1 MLARLKQML
10 IKEFIQVFRD
20 KRTRFVLFGPPII
33 QMLVFGYAAT
43 FEIHHVPT
51 VVLDLDHSQESREL
65 ISRFSSSPYFD
76 VQRQLTD
83 YRQIGDLIDQGKAT
97 VGLEIN
103 AGFAQNLRKGQTAP
117 LQVIVDATNSN
128 SALIASGYIT
138 QIALGFA
145 QDYQQDRIYRISP
158 QMVER
163 MPSVQLEQ
171 RPWYNPDLRSRWFF
185 VPGII
190 GSLTLVLVVTLTA
203 FAVVR
208 EREIGTLEQIMVT
221 PIRPAEFIL
230 GKTLPFFLIG
240 LFDVSLIA
248 TVGTMW
254 FQIPFRGHILVLFA
268 GAILFLLC
276 MLGVGLLIS
285 TVSSTQQQAMVT
297 AFFFI
302 MPAITFSGFGF
313 PISTMP
319 QWLQY
324 LTYLSPLRYFLSRA
338 SRHLSERC
346 GHGDPLAPD
355 ARDDRLGNQSAHHRC
370 PALPQSA
377 RLSLSPQPSSQST
390 QYEAYPI
397 RPRQTAQ
404 ICAHHTACEVG
415 LLGIVDCHLDDD
427 RTTGPSDCERL
438 FENRLRI
445 AVTTQRQVLYAN
457 TPANGGQVIVGKLSA
472 RLLSQRELLKLR
484 NLR

>member
-33 QMLVFGYAAT
+33 QMLIFGYAAT

-65 ISRFSSSPYFD
+65 ISRFTSSPYFE

-83 YRQIGDLIDQGKAT
+83 YRQIGDLIDRGEAT

-117 LQVIVDATNSN
+117 VQVIVDATNSN
-128 SALIASGYIT
+128 TALIASGYIS
-138 QIALGFA
+138 QIALAFA
-145 QDYQQDRIYRISP
+145 QHYQQDRISRISP
-158 QMVER
+158 QMIEKI
-163 MPSVQLEQ
+163 PSVQLEP
-171 RPWYNPDLRSRWFF
+171 RPWYNADLRSRWFF

-248 TVGTMW
+248 TVGTLW
-254 FQIPFRGHILVLFA
+254 FQVPFRGQILVLFA
-268 GAILFLLC
+268 GAILFLVC

-297 AFFFI
+297 AFFFV

-319 QWLQY
+319 EWLQY
-324 LTYLSPLRYFLSRA
+324 LTYLSPLRYFLVVLRGTY
-338 SRHLSERC
+338 LKGVGMEV
-346 GHGDPLAPD
+346 LW
-355 ARDDRLGNQSAHHRC
+355 
-370 PALPQSA
+370 PQMA
-377 RLSLSPQPSSQST
+377 
-390 QYEAYPI
+390 AM
-397 RPRQTAQ
+397 A
-404 ICAHHTACEVG
+404 A
-415 LLGIVDCHLDDD
+415 LGISLL
-427 RTTGPSDCERL
+427 T
-438 FENRLRI
+438 I
-445 AVTTQRQVLYAN
+445 AV
-457 TPANGGQVIVGKLSA
+457 
-472 RLLSQRELLKLR
+472 LR
-484 NLR
+484 FHKALD

>member
-33 QMLVFGYAAT
+33 QMLIFGYAAT

-128 SALIASGYIT
+128 TALIASGYIT

-145 QDYQQDRIYRISP
+145 QEYQQDRIYRLSP
-158 QMVER
+158 QMIER

-185 VPGII
+185 VPGVI

-248 TVGTMW
+248 TVGTLW
-254 FQIPFRGHILVLFA
+254 FRIPFRGQILVLFA

-313 PISTMP
+313 PVSTMP

-324 LTYLSPLRYFLSRA
+324 LTYLSPLRYFLIVLRGTY
-338 SRHLSERC
+338 LKGVGMEILW
-346 GHGDPLAPD
+346 PQMLAM
-355 ARDDRLGNQSAHHRC
+355 
-370 PALPQSA
+370 
-377 RLSLSPQPSSQST
+377 
-390 QYEAYPI
+390 
-397 RPRQTAQ
+397 TA
-404 ICAHHTACEVG
+404 
-415 LLGIVDCHLDDD
+415 LGISLL
-427 RTTGPSDCERL
+427 T
-438 FENRLRI
+438 I
-445 AVTTQRQVLYAN
+445 AV
-457 TPANGGQVIVGKLSA
+457 
-472 RLLSQRELLKLR
+472 LR
-484 NLR
+484 FHKALD

>member
-20 KRTRFVLFGPPII
+20 KRTRFLLFGPPII
-33 QMLVFGYAAT
+33 QMVVFGYAAT
-43 FEIHHVPT
+43 FEISHVAT

-65 ISRFSSSPYFD
+65 VSRFTSSPYFD
-76 VQRQLTD
+76 VQHQLTHSQQVED
-83 YRQIGDLIDQGKAT
+83 VIDRGKAT
-97 VGLEIN
+97 VALQIN
-103 AGFAQNLRKGQTAP
+103 PGFAENLRKGQTAP

-128 SALIASGYIT
+128 TALIAAGYIN

-145 QDYQQDRIYRISP
+145 KDYQQDQINRISP
-158 QMVER
+158 QLSER
-163 MPSVQLEQ
+163 IPSVELQQ

-185 VPGII
+185 VPGIV
-190 GSLTLVLVVTLTA
+190 GSLTLVLVVNLTA

-248 TVGTMW
+248 IVGTLW
-254 FQIPFRGHILVLFA
+254 FQVPFRGQVVVLFT

-285 TVSSTQQQAMVT
+285 TVSATQQQALVT
-297 AFFFI
+297 SFFFI
-302 MPAITFSGFGF
+302 MPAVTFSGFGF

-324 LTYLSPLRYFLSRA
+324 LTYASPLRYFLIVLRGTY
-338 SRHLSERC
+338 LK
-346 GHGDPLAPD
+346 GVGMDILWPQMLAMTG
-355 ARDDRLGNQSAHHRC
+355 LG
-370 PALPQSA
+370 
-377 RLSLSPQPSSQST
+377 
-390 QYEAYPI
+390 
-397 RPRQTAQ
+397 
-404 ICAHHTACEVG
+404 VG
-415 LLGIVDCHLDDD
+415 LLAAAV
-427 RTTGPSDCERL
+427 
-438 FENRLRI
+438 LRFRKAI
-445 AVTTQRQVLYAN
+445 D
-457 TPANGGQVIVGKLSA
+457 
-472 RLLSQRELLKLR
+472 
-484 NLR
+484 

>member
-33 QMLVFGYAAT
+33 QMVVFGYAAT

-65 ISRFSSSPYFD
+65 ISRFTSSPYFD

-83 YRQIGDLIDQGKAT
+83 YRQIGDLIDRGKAT
-97 VGLEIN
+97 VGLEIH

-128 SALIASGYIT
+128 TALIASGYIT

-145 QDYQQDRIYRISP
+145 QDYQKDRIYRISP
-158 QMVER
+158 QMIER
-163 MPSVQLEQ
+163 IPSVQLEP

-230 GKTLPFFLIG
+230 SKTLPFFLIG

-248 TVGTMW
+248 TVGTLW
-254 FQIPFRGHILVLFA
+254 FQVPFRGQIVVLFA

-297 AFFFI
+297 SFFFI

-319 QWLQY
+319 LWLQY
-324 LTYLSPLRYFLSRA
+324 LTYLSPLRYFLVVLRGTY
-338 SRHLSERC
+338 LK
-346 GHGDPLAPD
+346 GVGMGILWPQMLAM
-355 ARDDRLGNQSAHHRC
+355 AA
-370 PALPQSA
+370 
-377 RLSLSPQPSSQST
+377 
-390 QYEAYPI
+390 
-397 RPRQTAQ
+397 
-404 ICAHHTACEVG
+404 
-415 LLGIVDCHLDDD
+415 LGISLL
-427 RTTGPSDCERL
+427 T
-438 FENRLRI
+438 I
-445 AVTTQRQVLYAN
+445 AV
-457 TPANGGQVIVGKLSA
+457 
-472 RLLSQRELLKLR
+472 LR
-484 NLR
+484 FHKALD

>member
-1 MLARLKQML
+1 MVTRLKQML

-33 QMLVFGYAAT
+33 QMLIFGYAAT
-43 FEIHHVPT
+43 FEIYHVPT

-65 ISRFSSSPYFD
+65 VSRFTSSPYFD
-76 VQRQLTD
+76 VQHQLTD
-83 YRQIGDLIDQGKAT
+83 YRQIGDLIDKGQAT

-103 AGFAQNLRKGQTAP
+103 AGFAQKLRKGETAP

-128 SALIASGYIT
+128 TALIASGYVN

-145 QDYQQDRIYRISP
+145 QQYQQDRLYRIFP
-158 QMVER
+158 QLIEKIPM
-163 MPSVQLEQ
+163 VQLEP

-185 VPGII
+185 VPGIV
-190 GSLTLVLVVTLTA
+190 GSLTLILVVNLTA

-248 TVGTMW
+248 VLGTLW
-254 FQIPFRGHILVLFA
+254 FQVPFRGQIWVLFA

-297 AFFFI
+297 SFFFI

-324 LTYLSPLRYFLSRA
+324 LTFLSPLRYFLIVLRGTYLKGVGMTVLWPQMVA
-338 SRHLSERC
+338 MATLSI
-346 GHGDPLAPD
+346 
-355 ARDDRLGNQSAHHRC
+355 S
-370 PALPQSA
+370 
-377 RLSLSPQPSSQST
+377 
-390 QYEAYPI
+390 
-397 RPRQTAQ
+397 
-404 ICAHHTACEVG
+404 
-415 LLGIVDCHLDDD
+415 
-427 RTTGPSDCERL
+427 
-438 FENRLRI
+438 
-445 AVTTQRQVLYAN
+445 
-457 TPANGGQVIVGKLSA
+457 
-472 RLLSQRELLKLR
+472 LLSVAILR
-484 NLR
+484 FHKALD

>member
-33 QMLVFGYAAT
+33 QMLIFGYAAT

-51 VVLDLDHSQESREL
+51 VVLDLDHSQESRDL
-65 ISRFSSSPYFD
+65 ISRFTSSPYFD
-76 VQRQLTD
+76 VQRQLTG
-83 YRQIGDLIDQGKAT
+83 YRQIGDLIDRGEAT

-117 LQVIVDATNSN
+117 LQAIVDATNSN
-128 SALIASGYIT
+128 TALIASGYIS

-145 QDYQQDRIYRISP
+145 QDYQQDRISRISP
-158 QMVER
+158 QIIEKI
-163 MPSVQLEQ
+163 PSVQLEA

-248 TVGTMW
+248 TVGTLW
-254 FQIPFRGHILVLFA
+254 FQVPFRGRILVLFA

-324 LTYLSPLRYFLSRA
+324 LTYLSPLRYFLIVLRGTY
-338 SRHLSERC
+338 LKGVGMEILW
-346 GHGDPLAPD
+346 PQMLAM
-355 ARDDRLGNQSAHHRC
+355 AA
-370 PALPQSA
+370 
-377 RLSLSPQPSSQST
+377 
-390 QYEAYPI
+390 
-397 RPRQTAQ
+397 
-404 ICAHHTACEVG
+404 
-415 LLGIVDCHLDDD
+415 LGISLLTVAVLRFHKALD
-427 RTTGPSDCERL
+427 
-438 FENRLRI
+438 
-445 AVTTQRQVLYAN
+445 
-457 TPANGGQVIVGKLSA
+457 
-472 RLLSQRELLKLR
+472 
-484 NLR
+484 

>member
-43 FEIHHVPT
+43 FEIYHVPT
-51 VVLDLDHSQESREL
+51 VIVDLDHSQESRDL
-65 ISRFSSSPYFD
+65 VSRFSSSPYFD

-83 YRQIGDLIDQGKAT
+83 YRQIGELIDQGKTT

-117 LQVIVDATNSN
+117 LQAIVDATNSN
-128 SALIASGYIT
+128 TALIASGYIS

-145 QDYQQDRIYRISP
+145 QDYQKDRIYRVAP
-158 QMVER
+158 QMVEQL
-163 MPSVQLEQ
+163 PSVQLEP

-248 TVGTMW
+248 TVGTLW
-254 FQIPFRGHILVLFA
+254 FRVPFRGQISVLFS

-297 AFFFI
+297 GFFFI

-319 QWLQY
+319 RWLQY
-324 LTYLSPLRYFLSRA
+324 LTYLDPLRYFLVVLRGTY
-338 SRHLSERC
+338 LKGIGMEMLW
-346 GHGDPLAPD
+346 PQMLAM
-355 ARDDRLGNQSAHHRC
+355 AG
-370 PALPQSA
+370 
-377 RLSLSPQPSSQST
+377 
-390 QYEAYPI
+390 
-397 RPRQTAQ
+397 
-404 ICAHHTACEVG
+404 
-415 LLGIVDCHLDDD
+415 LGISLLTVAVLRFHKALD
-427 RTTGPSDCERL
+427 
-438 FENRLRI
+438 
-445 AVTTQRQVLYAN
+445 
-457 TPANGGQVIVGKLSA
+457 
-472 RLLSQRELLKLR
+472 
-484 NLR
+484 

>member
-65 ISRFSSSPYFD
+65 ISRFTASPYFD
-76 VQRQLTD
+76 VQHQLTD

-128 SALIASGYIT
+128 TALIASGYVT
-138 QIALGFA
+138 QIALGFS
-145 QDYQQDRIYRISP
+145 QDYQKDRIGRISP
-158 QMVER
+158 QMMEEI
-163 MPSVQLEQ
+163 PSVQLEP

-185 VPGII
+185 VPGIV

-240 LFDVSLIA
+240 LFDVSLIG
-248 TVGTMW
+248 TVGTLW
-254 FQIPFRGHILVLFA
+254 FQVPFRGQILVLLA

-297 AFFFI
+297 SFFFI

-324 LTYLSPLRYFLSRA
+324 LTYLSPLRYFLVVLRGTY
-338 SRHLSERC
+338 LKGVGMEILW
-346 GHGDPLAPD
+346 PQMLAM
-355 ARDDRLGNQSAHHRC
+355 AA
-370 PALPQSA
+370 
-377 RLSLSPQPSSQST
+377 
-390 QYEAYPI
+390 
-397 RPRQTAQ
+397 
-404 ICAHHTACEVG
+404 
-415 LLGIVDCHLDDD
+415 LGISLL
-427 RTTGPSDCERL
+427 T
-438 FENRLRI
+438 I
-445 AVTTQRQVLYAN
+445 AV
-457 TPANGGQVIVGKLSA
+457 
-472 RLLSQRELLKLR
+472 LR
-484 NLR
+484 FHKALD

>member
-10 IKEFIQVFRD
+10 NKEFIQVFRD
-20 KRTRFVLFGPPII
+20 KRTRFVLIAPPII

-65 ISRFSSSPYFD
+65 ISRFTSSPYFD

-83 YRQIGDLIDQGKAT
+83 YRQLGDLIDQGQAT

-128 SALIASGYIT
+128 TALIASGYIT

-145 QDYQQDRIYRISP
+145 QDYQKDRIYRISP
-158 QMVER
+158 QMLEEI
-163 MPSVQLEQ
+163 PSVQLEP

-185 VPGII
+185 VPGVI
-190 GSLTLVLVVTLTA
+190 GSLTLVLVVVLTA

-240 LFDVSLIA
+240 LFDVSLIG
-248 TVGTMW
+248 TVGTLW
-254 FQIPFRGHILVLFA
+254 FQVPFRGQILVLFA
-268 GAILFLLC
+268 GAVLFLLC

-324 LTYLSPLRYFLSRA
+324 LTYLSPLRYFLVVLRGTY
-338 SRHLSERC
+338 LKGVGMEI
-346 GHGDPLAPD
+346 LW
-355 ARDDRLGNQSAHHRC
+355 
-370 PALPQSA
+370 PQMA
-377 RLSLSPQPSSQST
+377 
-390 QYEAYPI
+390 AM
-397 RPRQTAQ
+397 A
-404 ICAHHTACEVG
+404 A
-415 LLGIVDCHLDDD
+415 LGISLL
-427 RTTGPSDCERL
+427 T
-438 FENRLRI
+438 I
-445 AVTTQRQVLYAN
+445 AVMRFHKALD
-457 TPANGGQVIVGKLSA
+457 
-472 RLLSQRELLKLR
+472 
-484 NLR
+484 

>member
-33 QMLVFGYAAT
+33 QMLIFGYAAT

-83 YRQIGDLIDQGKAT
+83 YRQLGDLIDQGKAT
-97 VGLEIN
+97 VGLQIN

-128 SALIASGYIT
+128 TALIASGYIT

-145 QDYQQDRIYRISP
+145 RDYQKDRIYRISP
-158 QMVER
+158 QLMEEI
-163 MPSVQLEQ
+163 PSVELAP

-185 VPGII
+185 VPGVI
-190 GSLTLVLVVTLTA
+190 GSLTLVLVVILTA

-248 TVGTMW
+248 TVGTLW
-254 FQIPFRGHILVLFA
+254 FQVPFRGRILVLLV

-297 AFFFI
+297 SFFFI

-319 QWLQY
+319 HWLQY
-324 LTYLSPLRYFLSRA
+324 LTYLSPLRYFLVVLRGTY
-338 SRHLSERC
+338 LKGVGMEILW
-346 GHGDPLAPD
+346 PQMLAM
-355 ARDDRLGNQSAHHRC
+355 AA
-370 PALPQSA
+370 
-377 RLSLSPQPSSQST
+377 
-390 QYEAYPI
+390 
-397 RPRQTAQ
+397 
-404 ICAHHTACEVG
+404 
-415 LLGIVDCHLDDD
+415 LGISLLMIAILRFHKALD
-427 RTTGPSDCERL
+427 
-438 FENRLRI
+438 
-445 AVTTQRQVLYAN
+445 
-457 TPANGGQVIVGKLSA
+457 
-472 RLLSQRELLKLR
+472 
-484 NLR
+484 